1 MEVVQ
6 ALMTKDMELIGEMD
20 PYVVLKYQN
29 QKFRTRVHGEGGKTP
44 VWNQTFSIVIK
55 GKTEDI
61 NIAVLDEDILYD
73 DVIG

>member
-1 MEVVQ
+1 LEVVQ

-44 VWNQTFSIVIK
+44 VWNQTF
-55 GKTEDI
+55 
-61 NIAVLDEDILYD
+61 
-73 DVIG
+73 